1 VVPKETIVHSY
12 KKNFFK
18 ISKFFVSTLV
28 FMKNVEEFVDMLFEN
43 AYNNSDI
50 LEVSHK
56 YY

>member
-1 VVPKETIVHSY
+1 MHNY